1 MLISIIV
8 PVYNSEK
15 YIVQCVQS
23 ILNQTFQ
30 DFELILV
37 DDGSTDRSQVLLSS
51 LLSSF
56 PQKISYFFKK
66 NEGVSSARNYGLRQ
80 ARGKYVSFIDSD
92 DYICEDFLQRLVT
105 AAEEDDI
112 DLVMSGISFF
122 DKETNIIERKQ
133 LPEQKNLCKNSKD
146 WFEIASMD
154 LITSPVSKLYKTSL
168 LKKSGLFFDES
179 KSLGEDRD
187 FNVKYLSLINNAVS
201 ISSSSYMYRRD
212 VANSLTRKYHKERFF
227 DDIDYWNKLKNL
239 LEQKSSLE
247 DSKDYLAK
255 RLFWFI
261 IDDLLEKWK
270 KEGFIKMIESF
281 LQSRKLF
288 NRNFLIS
295 NIKDIEAPKWQ
306 KLMVLLCYR

>member
-179 KSLGEDRD
+179 KSLEEI
-187 FNVKYLSLINNAVS
+187 V
-201 ISSSSYMYRRD
+201 
-212 VANSLTRKYHKERFF
+212 E
-227 DDIDYWNKLKNL
+227 
-239 LEQKSSLE
+239 E
-247 DSKDYLAK
+247 
-255 RLFWFI
+255 
-261 IDDLLEKWK
+261 
-270 KEGFIKMIESF
+270 
-281 LQSRKLF
+281 
-288 NRNFLIS
+288 
-295 NIKDIEAPKWQ
+295 
-306 KLMVLLCYR
+306 LCL